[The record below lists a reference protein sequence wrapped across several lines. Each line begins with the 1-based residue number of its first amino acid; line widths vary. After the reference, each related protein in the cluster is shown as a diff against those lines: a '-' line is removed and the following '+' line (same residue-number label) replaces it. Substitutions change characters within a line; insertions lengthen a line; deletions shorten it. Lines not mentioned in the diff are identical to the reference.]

1 MIDNPLLNN
10 ANTLPRWSD
19 IDATHVVAAIEF
31 LLEKSRYEIKQRLNK
46 GVPFTWENFAQPLEE
61 LADELNSAWAPISHL
76 HGVKNSP
83 ELRAEYEKAQQQLT
97 AYSTEMGQNN
107 ELYQAWQSLADSPEF
122 NELTMAQR
130 KMVNN
135 ELRDFT
141 LAGVTLAD
149 DKKVIYGELKQRLSE
164 LTTNFSNNVLDA
176 TQAWFK
182 HLPDATR
189 LVGIPATVLPTL
201 AQAAKARDLEGYAL
215 TLDFPCYLP
224 VIQYCDDRELREEVY
239 VAFSTR
245 ASKEG
250 PGQSQWDNDDNMV
263 AILSARQQLA
273 QLLGFDSYAHRSLA
287 TKMADTPA
295 EVMAFLQQLASS
307 SLPVA
312 QKDLAQ
318 LTAFAK
324 ANYGVSELQA
334 WDVPYYS
341 EKLREQE
348 FSISPQELRPWFP
361 ADKVIAGMFEITARL
376 YDVTISADTSVEL
389 YHDDVTFYRI
399 SRDGKELASFYLD
412 AYAREHKRGGAWMAD
427 CRNRI
432 KRSDGSMQLPTAFL
446 TCNFTPP
453 TEGVPALL
461 THDEVTTLFHEF
473 GHGLHHMLTQVETM
487 SVAGISGVAW
497 DAVELPSQFME
508 NWCWQPEGLA
518 LISGHYETG
527 EALPELKLQRLLA
540 AKNFQ
545 SGLQMARQLE
555 FSWFDMQIHLRKDL
569 DSAVKIQQVLAEV
582 RDEVAVIVPPEFNC
596 FQNSFGH
603 IFAGGYA
610 AGYYSY
616 KWAEVL
622 SSDAF
627 ARFEEEGIFEGRAAK
642 DFLEQILEQ
651 GGSREALDCFI
662 AFRGRPP
669 TVDALLRHSGIAKE
683 EAA

>member
-10 ANTLPRWSD
+10 ANTLPRWND
-19 IDATHVVAAIEF
+19 IDATHVAAAIEF

-46 GVPFTWENFAQPLEE
+46 GAPFTWENFAQPLEE

-122 NELTMAQR
+122 NDLTTAQR

-141 LAGVTLAD
+141 LAGVALAD
-149 DKKVIYGELKQRLSE
+149 DKKIIYGELKQQLSE

-182 HLPDATR
+182 HLPAATR
-189 LVGIPATVLPTL
+189 LAGIPATVLPTL
-201 AQAAKARDLEGYAL
+201 AQAAKGRDLEGYAL

-224 VIQYCDDRELREEVY
+224 VIQYCDDRKLREEVY
-239 VAFSTR
+239 LAFSTR

-295 EVMAFLQQLASS
+295 EVMAFLHQLASN

-376 YDVTISADTSVEL
+376 YDVTISADTSAQL

-399 SRDGKELASFYLD
+399 SRDGNELASFYLD

-432 KRSDGSMQLPTAFL
+432 RRIDGSIQLPTAFL

-453 TEGVPALL
+453 TEGIPALL

-473 GHGLHHMLTQVETM
+473 GHGLHHMLTKVETM
-487 SVAGISGVAW
+487 SVAGIGGVAW

-555 FSWFDMQIHLRKDL
+555 FSLFDMQIHLRKDL
-569 DSAVKIQQVLAEV
+569 DGADKIQQVLAEV
-582 RDEVAVIVPPEFNC
+582 RDEVAVIVPPEFNR

-622 SSDAF
+622 SSDVF

-651 GGSREALDCFI
+651 GGSRDALDCFI

>member
-10 ANTLPRWSD
+10 YSMLPRWND
-19 IDATHVVAAIEF
+19 INDSHVVSAVER
-31 LLEKSRYEIKQRLNK
+31 LLAKNRSQISQRLTQ
-46 GVPFTWENFAQPLEE
+46 GAPFTWQNFAQPLEE
-61 LADELNSAWAPISHL
+61 LADELNSAWAPVSHL

-83 ELRAEYEKAQQQLT
+83 ALRVAYEKAQQLLT

-107 ELYQAWQSLADSPEF
+107 ELYQAWQSLADSAEF
-122 NELTMAQR
+122 NDLTAAQQ
-130 KMVNN
+130 KMVSN

-141 LAGVTLAD
+141 LAGVALSD
-149 DKKVIYGELKQRLSE
+149 DKKELYGVLKQQLSE
-164 LTTNFSNNVLDA
+164 LTTSFSNNVLDA

-189 LVGIPATVLPTL
+189 LAGIPAAVLPTL
-201 AQAAKARDLEGYAL
+201 TQAAKARELEGYAL

-224 VIQYCDDRELREEVY
+224 VIQYCDDQQLRQEVY

-250 PGQSQWDNDDNMV
+250 PVNSQWDNDENMV
-263 AILSARQQLA
+263 AILCARQQLA
-273 QLLGFDSYAHRSLA
+273 ELLGFDSYAHRSLA
-287 TKMADTPA
+287 TKMAETPA
-295 EVMAFLQQLASS
+295 QVTEFLQQLASS

-312 QKDLAQ
+312 KKDLAQ

-324 ANYGVSELQA
+324 TNYGVTELQA

-341 EKLREQE
+341 EKLREQK

-361 ADKVIAGMFEITARL
+361 ADKVIAGMFEMTSRL
-376 YDVTISADTSVEL
+376 YDVTITADTSAEL

-399 SRDGKELASFYLD
+399 SRGGNELASFYLD

-432 KRSDGSMQLPTAFL
+432 KRADGSMQLPTAFL

-453 TEGVPALL
+453 TDGIPALL

-473 GHGLHHMLTQVETM
+473 GHGLHHMLTKVETM
-487 SVAGISGVAW
+487 SVSGISGVAW

-508 NWCWQPEGLA
+508 NWCWQPEGLG

-527 EALPELKLQRLLA
+527 EPLPELKLQRLLA

-545 SGLQMARQLE
+545 SGLQMVRQLE
-555 FSWFDMQIHLRKDL
+555 FSLFDMQIHLQKNIN
-569 DSAVKIQQVLAEV
+569 SAVNIQQVLAEV
-582 RDEVAVIVPPEFNC
+582 REQVAVIIPPEFNR

-669 TVDALLRHSGIAKE
+669 TVDALLRHSGIATE

>member
-19 IDATHVVAAIEF
+19 IDATHVAAAIEF
-31 LLEKSRYEIKQRLNK
+31 LLDKSRYEIKQRLNK

-83 ELRAEYEKAQQQLT
+83 KLRTEYEKAQQQLT

-107 ELYQAWQSLADSPEF
+107 ELYQAWQSLADSTEF
-122 NELTMAQR
+122 NDLTTAQR

-141 LAGVTLAD
+141 LAGVALAD
-149 DKKVIYGELKQRLSE
+149 DKKAVYGELKQQLSE

-176 TQAWFK
+176 TQDWFK
-182 HLPDATR
+182 HLPTATR

-201 AQAAKARDLEGYAL
+201 EQAAKARDLEGYAL
-215 TLDFPCYLP
+215 TLDAPCYLP

-250 PGQSQWDNDDNMV
+250 PGQGQWDNDDNMV

-273 QLLGFDSYAHRSLA
+273 ELLGFGSYAHRSLA
-287 TKMADTPA
+287 TKMAEAPA
-295 EVMAFLQQLASS
+295 EVMAFLQQLASN

-312 QKDLAQ
+312 KKDLAQ
-318 LTAFAK
+318 LTEFAK

-376 YDVTISADTSVEL
+376 YDVTISADPSAEL

-399 SRDGKELASFYLD
+399 SRDGSELASFYLD

-432 KRSDGSMQLPTAFL
+432 KRIDGSIQLPTAFL

-453 TEGVPALL
+453 TEGMPALL
-461 THDEVTTLFHEF
+461 THNEVTTLFHEF
-473 GHGLHHMLTQVETM
+473 GHGLHHMLTKVETM

-555 FSWFDMQIHLRKDL
+555 LSWFDMQIHLRKNI
-569 DSAVKIQQVLAEV
+569 DSAAKIQQVLAEV
-582 RDEVAVIVPPEFNC
+582 RAEVAVIMPPEFNR

-627 ARFEEEGIFEGRAAK
+627 ARFEEEGIFEGSAAK

-651 GGSREALDCFI
+651 GGSRDALDCFI

>member
-122 NELTMAQR
+122 NHLTTAQR

-141 LAGVTLAD
+141 LAGVALAD
-149 DKKVIYGELKQRLSE
+149 DKKVIYGELKQQLSE

-182 HLPDATR
+182 HLPDAAR
-189 LVGIPATVLPTL
+189 LAGIPATVLPTL
-201 AQAAKARDLEGYAL
+201 LQAAKARDLEGYAL

-250 PGQSQWDNDDNMV
+250 PGKSQWDNDDNMV

-295 EVMAFLQQLASS
+295 EVMAFLQQLASN

-312 QKDLAQ
+312 KQDLAQ
-318 LTAFAK
+318 LTEFAK
-324 ANYGVSELQA
+324 ANYGVNELQA

-376 YDVTISADTSVEL
+376 YSVTIEADTSAEL

-399 SRDGKELASFYLD
+399 SRDGNELASFYLD

-453 TEGVPALL
+453 TEGKPALL

-518 LISGHYETG
+518 LISGHYETA

-555 FSWFDMQIHLRKDL
+555 FSWFDMQIHLRKDI
-569 DSAVKIQQVLAEV
+569 DSAAKIQQVLAEV
-582 RDEVAVIVPPEFNC
+582 RDEVAVIVSPEFNR

>member
-10 ANTLPRWSD
+10 SNTLPRWRD
-19 IDATHVVAAIEF
+19 IDSTHVVPAIEM
-31 LLEKSRYEIKQRLNK
+31 LLSLSRQKISQRLAQ
-46 GVPFTWENFAQPLEE
+46 GAPFTWQNFAQPLEE
-61 LADELNSAWAPISHL
+61 LADELNSAWSPVSHL

-83 ELRAEYEKAQQQLT
+83 QLRAEYEQAQQQLT

-122 NELTMAQR
+122 KELTAAQR
-130 KMVNN
+130 KMVSN

-141 LAGVTLAD
+141 LAGVALAD
-149 DKKVIYGELKQRLSE
+149 DKKIVYGELKQQLSE

-182 HLPDATR
+182 HLPDAAR
-189 LVGIPATVLPTL
+189 LKGIPETVLPTL
-201 AQAAKARDLEGYAL
+201 AQAAKARDLNGYAL

-224 VIQYCDDRELREEVY
+224 VLQYCDDRQLREEVY

-250 PGQSQWDNDDNMV
+250 PGKSQWDNDDNMA
-263 AILSARQQLA
+263 AILGARQQLA
-273 QLLGFDSYAHRSLA
+273 ELLGFDSYADRSLA
-287 TKMADTPA
+287 TKMAETPA
-295 EVMAFLQQLASS
+295 EVMAFLQQLASN

-312 QKDLAQ
+312 QKDFAQ
-318 LTAFAK
+318 LCEFAK
-324 ANYGVSELQA
+324 ASFGMDELQA

-361 ADKVIAGMFEITARL
+361 ADKVIAGMFDITARL
-376 YDVTISADTSVEL
+376 YSVTIEADTSVEL
-389 YHDDVTFYRI
+389 YHGDVTFYRI
-399 SRDGKELASFYLD
+399 SRDGEELASFYLD

-432 KRSDGSMQLPTAFL
+432 KRADGSMQLPTAFL

-453 TEGVPALL
+453 TEGKPALL

-545 SGLQMARQLE
+545 SGLQMVRQLE
-555 FSWFDMQIHLRKDL
+555 FSLFDMQIHLQKDV
-569 DSAVKIQQVLAEV
+569 DGAAKIQQILAEV
-582 RDEVAVIVPPEFNC
+582 RNEVAVIVPPVFNR

-642 DFLEQILEQ
+642 DFLEEILEQ

-669 TVDALLRHSGIAKE
+669 TVDALLRHSGIATE
-683 EAA
+683 ETV

>member
-122 NELTMAQR
+122 NELTTAQR

-582 RDEVAVIVPPEFNC
+582 RDEVAVIVPPEFNR

>member
-10 ANTLPRWSD
+10 SKTLPRWRD
-19 IDATHVVAAIEF
+19 INSTHVVPAIEA
-31 LLEKSRYEIKQRLNK
+31 LLSLSRQQISQRLAQ
-46 GVPFTWENFAQPLEE
+46 GGPFTWQNFAQPLEE
-61 LADELNSAWAPISHL
+61 LADELNSAWAPVSHL
-76 HGVKNSP
+76 HGVKNNP
-83 ELRAEYEKAQQQLT
+83 QLRVEYEKAQQQLT

-107 ELYQAWQSLADSPEF
+107 ALYQAWQSLADSSEF
-122 NELTMAQR
+122 EDLTTAQQ
-130 KMVNN
+130 KTVNN

-141 LAGVTLAD
+141 LAGVALAD
-149 DKKVIYGELKQRLSE
+149 DKKALYGELKQQLSE
-164 LTTNFSNNVLDA
+164 LSTNFSNNVLDA

-182 HLPDATR
+182 HLPNGDR
-189 LVGIPATVLPTL
+189 LKGMPETVLPTL
-201 AQAAKARDLEGYAL
+201 TQAAKARDLEGYVL

-224 VIQYCDDRELREEVY
+224 VMQYCNDRQLREEVY
-239 VAFSTR
+239 LAFSTR

-250 PGQSQWDNDDNMV
+250 PGNSQWDNDDNMA
-263 AILSARQQLA
+263 AIVGARQQLA
-273 QLLGFDSYAHRSLA
+273 ELLGFDSYAHRSMA
-287 TKMADTPA
+287 TKMAETPA
-295 EVMAFLQQLASS
+295 EVMEFLQQLASN

-312 QKDLAQ
+312 HKDFAQ
-318 LTAFAK
+318 LCEFAK
-324 ANYGVSELQA
+324 INYDIDELQA

-361 ADKVIAGMFEITARL
+361 AAKVIAGMFDITARL
-376 YDVTISADTSVEL
+376 YNVTIEADTSVQR

-399 SRDGKELASFYLD
+399 SRDGTELASFYLD

-432 KRSDGSMQLPTAFL
+432 KRADGSMQLPTAFL

-453 TEGVPALL
+453 TEGKPALL

-545 SGLQMARQLE
+545 SGLQMVRQLE
-555 FSWFDMQIHLRKDL
+555 FSLFDMQIHLQKNV
-569 DSAVKIQQVLAEV
+569 DSAANIQQILAEV
-582 RDEVAVIVPPEFNC
+582 RNKVAVIMPPAFNR

-627 ARFEEEGIFEGRAAK
+627 ARFEEEGIFEGGAAK

-651 GGSREALDCFI
+651 GGSREALDCFV

-669 TVDALLRHSGIAKE
+669 TVDALLRHSGIAAE
-683 EAA
+683 VTV

>member
-19 IDATHVVAAIEF
+19 IDATHVAAAIEF

-46 GVPFTWENFAQPLEE
+46 GAPFTWKNFAQPLEE

-122 NELTMAQR
+122 NELTTAQR

-149 DKKVIYGELKQRLSE
+149 DKKVIYGELKQQLSE

-189 LVGIPATVLPTL
+189 LAGIPATVLPTL

-239 VAFSTR
+239 VVFSTR

-250 PGQSQWDNDDNMV
+250 PGQSEWDNDDNMV
-263 AILSARQQLA
+263 AILSAREQLA

-376 YDVTISADTSVEL
+376 YDVTISADTSIEL

-399 SRDGKELASFYLD
+399 SRDEKELASFYLD

-432 KRSDGSMQLPTAFL
+432 KRADGSMQLPTAFL

-453 TEGVPALL
+453 TEGMPALL

-569 DSAVKIQQVLAEV
+569 DSAAKIQQVLAEV
-582 RDEVAVIVPPEFNC
+582 RDAIAVIVPPEFNR

-627 ARFEEEGIFEGRAAK
+627 ARFEEEGIFEGGAAK

-683 EAA
+683 EAV